1 MTDTRSQQLR
11 VDKTIFLFFAAL
23 LGLMAF
29 GRAMQLTFS
38 HDEHQFIVSAELL
51 AKHSLL
57 PFVDYAY
64 FHLPNLVFIYALIFH
79 FTDHLLLG
87 ARAFEALCMVGTTL
101 LVGLFA
107 MAAYRGF
114 STMIRVIAGVAAA
127 AIYIFNP
134 ITSYTGGRAWNHDL
148 PILLTLLACYLLI
161 TRRSR
166 SAPSDWR
173 IVLIGFLLGIATGVR
188 LSFVVAFVPFSFYLL
203 LDSRFTPLPRRLKQ
217 IVLLGTGSVLGL
229 LPSIVIFAIDP
240 VSFIFGNYS
249 YHTLNTS
256 YYVLIQ
262 IGQIMVPL
270 GKVAYFGH
278 SVLSDPGNG
287 LLFIG
292 LVVVLP
298 LTILVIKRDRESR
311 RSLIFLGFMA
321 FFLFLSAFGP
331 TPTHYQYFYASIPF
345 VVLTVAYA
353 LESWL
358 RVSKVYLWACLLYVA
373 LVVGLSIDLPDLRS
387 SVMVLS
393 NFQQAVPIA
402 VHSFGDRLRS
412 FFPGGKVLT
421 LAPIFPLEGGLDIY
435 EDFANGPFMWRTAPL
450 LSESKREQYRVISP
464 YELDELL
471 DVDQPSLLLTG
482 FEDQFDGFNLN
493 DIGGLEVPLDK
504 YANDHGYEVK
514 YLSTSFVSNPI
525 RLWTR
530 QHGRDG
536 E

>member
-1 MTDTRSQQLR
+1 MRDTRSQQFR

-23 LGLMAF
+23 LGVMAF

-38 HDEHQFIVSAELL
+38 HDEHQFVASAALL
-51 AKHSLL
+51 SKYSFL

-64 FHLPNLVFIYALIFH
+64 FHLPNLVFIYALIFQ

-87 ARAFEALCMVGTTL
+87 ARAFEALCMVGTTF

-107 MAAYRGF
+107 MAAYQRF
-114 STMIRVIAGVAAA
+114 SAVVRVIAGVTAASF
-127 AIYIFNP
+127 YIFNP

-148 PILLTLLACYLLI
+148 PILLTLLASYLLI
-161 TRRSR
+161 ARRSR
-166 SAPSDWR
+166 SVPSNWR
-173 IVLIGFLLGIATGVR
+173 ILLIGILLGIATGVR
-188 LSFVVAFVPFSFYLL
+188 LSFVVAFLPFSVYLL
-203 LDSRFTPLPRRLKQ
+203 LDSRFIPPPRRLKQ
-217 IVLLGTGSVLGL
+217 VVLLGAGSVLGL

-292 LVVVLP
+292 LVVILP
-298 LTILVIKRDRESR
+298 LTILVIKGDRESR
-311 RSLIFLGFMA
+311 RSLIFLGFTA

-358 RVSKVYLWACLLYVA
+358 RTSRVYLWACLLYVT
-373 LVVGLSIDLPDLRS
+373 LVVGLSIDLPDLRN

-393 NFQQAVPIA
+393 DFQQAVPIA
-402 VHSFGDRLRS
+402 VHAFGDRLRS
-412 FFPGGKVLT
+412 VSPGGKMLT

-450 LSESKREQYRVISP
+450 LSESKREQYGVISP
-464 YELDELL
+464 HELDELL
-471 DVDQPSLLLTG
+471 EGDQPSLLLTG
-482 FEDQFDGFNLN
+482 FEDQFDGFTLN
-493 DIGGLEVPLDK
+493 DIGGVEVPLDQ
-504 YANDHGYEVK
+504 YANDHGYEVI
-514 YLSTSFVSNPI
+514 YLSTSFVSNPV

-530 QHGRDG
+530 QHGKGG